1 MELFSLSFLI
11 ALVNIILI
19 DLVLAGDNAVVI
31 AMAARNLPKEHQR
44 KVILLGMAGAVVI
57 RGAATLIVVKL
68 LQVPWL
74 LLIGG
79 LVLVW
84 IAYKLLIE
92 EKKHEIQAKN
102 RIGAAI
108 GTIILADA
116 TMGPDN
122 VLAVAGAAHGSYLLV
137 ILGLLISI
145 PIIIWGSTL
154 FIKWIERFPPIIYV
168 GAGIL
173 AFTAAKMITE
183 EKKLAFLFQ
192 EHPFLKWG
200 TIIFII
206 LLVVIAG
213 RLTQLRRSRLAAANQ
228 NDTQQNEKKYAGE
241 NRSSA
246 DV

>member
-1 MELFSLSFLI
+1 MEILSLGFFSALI
-11 ALVNIILI
+11 TIIMI

-44 KVILLGMAGAVVI
+44 KVILLGMAGAIVI

-68 LQVPWL
+68 LQIPWL

-79 LVLVW
+79 VVLIW

-92 EKKHEIQAKN
+92 DEQKHEIQAKN
-102 RIGAAI
+102 KVGAAI

-116 TMGPDN
+116 TMGLDN
-122 VLAVAGAAHGSYLLV
+122 VLAVAGAAHGHYLLV

-154 FIKWIERFPPIIYV
+154 FIRWIERFPPIIYV

-173 AFTAAKMITE
+173 AFTAGKMITDE
-183 EKKLAFLFQ
+183 QQLSSLFGSY
-192 EHPFLKWG
+192 PLLKWG
-200 TIIFII
+200 TIALIV
-206 LLVVIAG
+206 LLVVVAG
-213 RLTQLRRSRLAAANQ
+213 RLTQMRRQRLVADARKNNTAAKAKG
-228 NDTQQNEKKYAGE
+228 T
-241 NRSSA
+241 SA
-246 DV
+246 DM